1 MSIGFSKKKDFQNC
15 LDHTSRIGMN
25 KIYIIKMAVTK
36 MNFFMDADSV
46 VYHIHCKPT
55 NQAELE
61 ALGNIDFKSINSQGL
76 EAFWKTFFSVFYINP
91 VTVHM
96 YFYITTVLK

>member
-1 MSIGFSKKKDFQNC
+1 
-15 LDHTSRIGMN
+15 
-25 KIYIIKMAVTK
+25 

-46 VYHIHCKPT
+46 VYRIHNVCHNCMPT